1 VTETELQ
8 RAIIVALQKMGVWVI
23 RTAVSRKRGRGLT
36 GEPGMPDLCLPEYGW
51 AEVKLPSNELQA
63 EQVAW
68 HDRARRRGIKVG
80 TWRSVGEAVDQV
92 LVWQTLARVR
102 SAAPIDIDADPRGQL
117 G

>member
-1 VTETELQ
+1 MSETELQ
-8 RAIIVALQKMGVWVI
+8 RAIIVALQQMGVWVI

-51 AEVKLPSNELQA
+51 AEVKLPSNTLQA

-68 HDRARRRGIKVG
+68 HDRARRRGINVG

-92 LVWQTLARVR
+92 LVWQTLARVK
-102 SAAPIDIDADPRGQL
+102 AAALSGDSLSSDR
-117 G
+117 